1 MGGLLVGK
9 YDHTILRDQLVR
21 RCRRAK
27 AVFAELQVPY
37 VWIDIDQNPQAAAF
51 VKHVNRGLRRVP
63 TLVFPDGS
71 ILVEP
76 DSDTLTRKTVPNS
89 SPSPPNLMTACAV

>member
-1 MGGLLVGK
+1 METLPIKFYGTTWCGDCL
-9 YDHTILRDQLVR
+9 
-21 RCRRAK
+21 RAK

-37 VWIDIDQNPQAAAF
+37 VWVDVDQSPQAAEF
-51 VKHVNRGLRRVP
+51 VKQVNRGLRRVP

-76 DSDTLTRKTVPNS
+76 DSESLRAKLRNFQPK
-89 SPSPPNLMTACAV
+89 